1 MADQIAKRQDIPKE
15 KQWATEDIFASDAQW
30 EQAFADA
37 KDKLSVIKSYEGR
50 LGESAQVL
58 LEFLNVQSDL
68 CKQVELIY
76 SYASLNADVDTSN
89 NERQSASMRT
99 RSLWVQLSEAMAF
112 ADPEIMAI
120 PAETLKEWQVSD
132 EGFGV
137 YARYFERLERDRAHT
152 RSAEVEAVLAG
163 AGEVAGTAAQVFTM
177 FNNADAKFP
186 SIKGEDGE
194 EVPVTHG
201 RYGTL
206 LESKNRDVRK
216 AAFESMYS
224 VFGQFGNTIAATYTG
239 NIRQDMFFAKARG
252 YSSTRA
258 MHLAPGNIPEEVYDN
273 LIEETHAGLPLM
285 YRYVALRKKLLALD
299 ELHLYDVYVP
309 VVSEVE
315 WKMSFEEAR
324 DTIFEALKPMGEEY
338 MEGLK
343 SGFANRWIDAY
354 ENEGKRSGAYCSGSC
369 ATSHPYVL
377 MTFKENLDSMYTLA
391 HEMGHAMHTYFSSKY
406 QPYQTA
412 DYLIFVAEVASICNE
427 VLLTKHLLA
436 TTTDK
441 ARRAYIMNHFLD
453 GFKGTIFRQVMFAEF
468 EMIAHK
474 RMEAGEALSAADL
487 NKIYYDLNV
496 QYFGPD
502 MVVDQE
508 IEREWSRIPHFY
520 TPFYV
525 YQYATGFAAASALAQ
540 RILDGGA
547 PAVADYMKFLTGG
560 CSKDPIDLLRMAGVD
575 MSKKEPVQAAMK
587 LFGEMLDEFEAL
599 MTE

>member
-1 MADQIAKRQDIPKE
+1 MAEQIAKRQEIPKE
-15 KQWATEDIFASDAQW
+15 KQWATEDIFASDAAW
-30 EQAFADA
+30 EQAFDDVR
-37 KDKLSVIKSYEGR
+37 KKISVLTSYQGR
-50 LGESAQVL
+50 LSESAQVL
-58 LEFLNVQSDL
+58 LEFLDVKSEIE
-68 CKQVELIY
+68 KQLELVY
-76 SYASLNADVDTSN
+76 SYASLNADVDTSD
-89 NERQSASMRT
+89 NERQSAVMRSRT
-99 RSLWVQLSEAMAF
+99 LWVQICEAMAF
-112 ADPEIMAI
+112 AEPEIMAI
-120 PAETLKEWQVSD
+120 PSETLKQWQTSE
-132 EGFGV
+132 EGFRV
-137 YARYFERLERDRAHT
+137 YDRYFERLERDRAHT
-152 RSAEVEAVLAG
+152 RSAEVEALLAG
-163 AGEVAGTAAQVFTM
+163 VSEVAGTASQVFTM
-177 FNNADAKFP
+177 FNNADARFP
-186 SIKGEDGE
+186 SITGENGE
-194 EVPVTHG
+194 ELPVTHG

-206 LESKNRDVRK
+206 LESKNREVRR

-224 VFGQFGNTIAATYTG
+224 VFGQFGNTIAAAYTG

-258 MHLAPGNIPEEVYDN
+258 MHLSSGNIPEEVYDN

-285 YRYVALRKKLLALD
+285 YRYVALRKKLLGLS

-309 VVSEVE
+309 IVSEVE
-315 WKMSFEEAR
+315 WKVTFEEAR
-324 DTIFEALKPMGEEY
+324 DIIFEALKPMGEEY

-343 SGFANRWIDAY
+343 SGFSNRWIDAC

-427 VLLTKHLLA
+427 VLLTRYLLDN
-436 TTTDK
+436 TTDK

-468 EMIAHK
+468 EMLAHR

-487 NKIYYDLNV
+487 NSIYYDLNV

-502 MVVDQE
+502 MVVDKE

-525 YQYATGFAAASALAQ
+525 FQYATGFAAASALAG
-540 RILDGGA
+540 RILEGGA

-560 CSKDPIDLLRMAGVD
+560 CSKDPIELLKAAGVD
-575 MSKKEPVQAAMK
+575 MSRKEPVQAAMK